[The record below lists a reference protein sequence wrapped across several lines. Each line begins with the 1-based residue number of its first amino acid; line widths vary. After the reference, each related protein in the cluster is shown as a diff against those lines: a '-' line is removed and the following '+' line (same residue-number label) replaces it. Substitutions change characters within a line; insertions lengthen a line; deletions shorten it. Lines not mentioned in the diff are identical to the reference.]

1 MAVPEP
7 TMPSSG
13 NSMLSVRD
21 LCVEFETA
29 DGTVSAVAG
38 ASFDVA
44 AGEIV
49 ALVGESGCGKST
61 VALAMLRLIQEPGRI
76 TGGVIRLDDR
86 DVLGLS
92 EKEMRRVR
100 GNEMSMVF
108 QEPMTTLNPVHRI
121 DRQVGEP
128 LRLHKRM
135 GARAAAKASVDLLR
149 SVQIPAPERRSRD
162 YPHNFSGGMRQRVVI
177 AMGMACAPK
186 VIIADEPTTALDVTV
201 QAQVLD
207 LLKSQVQDR
216 NLAMLLITHN
226 LGIVARYAKR
236 VYVMYAGR
244 IVESGPTEE
253 LYASPRHP
261 YSVGLLKSVP
271 RLDQDL
277 DERLAP
283 IPGAPPDPIAR
294 PSGCVFSPR
303 CPLAIDRCRVEE
315 PPLIAVNTRHHSACW
330 VMPAMAA
337 TEPGDA

>member
-1 MAVPEP
+1 
-7 TMPSSG
+7 MPSSD
-13 NSMLSVRD
+13 NAMLSVRD
-21 LCVEFETA
+21 LRVQYETA
-29 DGTVSAVAG
+29 DGTISAVAG
-38 ASFDVA
+38 VSFDVA

-61 VALAMLRLIQEPGRI
+61 VALAMLRLIEEPGRI
-76 TGGVIRLDDR
+76 AGGKIYLDGR
-86 DVLGLS
+86 DLLGLS
-92 EKEMRRVR
+92 ERGMRSVR

-128 LRLHKRM
+128 LRLHARM

-162 YPHNFSGGMRQRVVI
+162 YPHSLSGGMRQRVVI

-207 LLKSQVQDR
+207 LLKSQVQER

-226 LGIVARYAKR
+226 LGIVARYARR

-244 IVESGPTEE
+244 IVESAPTEE

-283 IPGAPPDPIAR
+283 IPGAPPDPLAR
-294 PSGCVFSPR
+294 AKGCVFSPR
-303 CPLAIDRCRVEE
+303 CPLVIDRCRAEE
-315 PPLIAVNTRHHSACW
+315 PPLIAVNERHRSACW
-330 VMPAMAA
+330 VMPAIAA
-337 TEPGDA
+337 TEPRNA